1 MFKYVYLC
9 FCKTGMT
16 YDEIRE
22 KYRRVALNVLGVEAP
37 EDEVRE
43 FMYRQILYKSCATNG
58 IIDSIA
64 NMPTTTPLQ
73 SAAMIAASAT
83 TVPMPL
89 APLMQDAP
97 TTNTQSTSLTAAGR
111 LSNGNAGAP
120 ALKRGLGLFQDL
132 ENLITRVSFMIASMF
147 GSYTDM
153 RALLGPVIVDTV
165 ERILSRLNT
174 IIRFLED
181 RFSRVLKSAPGIW
194 KKHSSTTGEQNP
206 S

>member
-1 MFKYVYLC
+1 
-9 FCKTGMT
+9 MT

-83 TVPMPL
+83 TLPMPL
-89 APLMQDAP
+89 APLMQDAA
-97 TTNTQSTSLTAAGR
+97 TTNTRSLSQTAAGR

-153 RALLGPVIVDTV
+153 RALLGSGIVDTV
-165 ERILSRLNT
+165 ERLLSRLYAIMQFIEN
-174 IIRFLED
+174 RLGRLALSFGN
-181 RFSRVLKSAPGIW
+181 RKS
-194 KKHSSTTGEQNP
+194 SSTNDVN
-206 S
+206 